1 MIEVT
6 LKVNGMTCSGCES
19 RIKRVLSQMVG
30 VEKVSAD
37 YTQKTVSLV
46 LEDDS
51 FIDDIKEKLE
61 ELDYKVEDK

>member
-6 LKVNGMTCSGCES
+6 LKVNGMTCTGCEA

-37 YTQKTVSLV
+37 YTKKTVSLV
-46 LEDDS
+46 LEDIS
-51 FIDDIKEKLE
+51 FVEDIKEKLE